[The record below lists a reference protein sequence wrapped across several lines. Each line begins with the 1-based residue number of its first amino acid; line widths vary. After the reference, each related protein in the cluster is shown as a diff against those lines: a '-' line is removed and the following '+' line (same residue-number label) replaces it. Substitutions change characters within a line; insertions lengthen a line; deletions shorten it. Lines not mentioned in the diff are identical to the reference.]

1 MMNDD
6 TQADPYRD
14 AVKHATKV
22 DRSWYEGEIHTIFVD
37 PEKLIGSHAEKIEI
51 IKEMFQEQYPKFA
64 ATMTDDDAKQVL
76 QLSSSHG
83 PAAAAFQFSYKSSIH
98 NTNTK
103 HPTLHRES
111 ACLVFEPSGKFDRK
125 EEFVS
130 ALSDTPIEQLKDIP
144 GDNAV
149 WQELIGT
156 HEGTHCDKAFLPL
169 NALEEE
175 TRADLKTIEILKENG
190 HDDVARAFMD
200 YRILRAA
207 SGGDADHA
215 TGLALEAG
223 GEIEDTDKYAEA
235 ANTFGQLMDEKVITA
250 YNIPREML
258 DDVREQAP
266 EDYIK
271 AIEQALENGEFR
283 DPENEYIEQN
293 VRAYIGAFRRQ
304 VQDVLPPSAAQEPQN
319 DIQSGQTLDE
329 PLVSPLPEINL
340 SDINGG
346 QPMVDLTSND
356 RASMTIGDVSP
367 SDFFASVAHPEL
379 AAEKIAMQE
388 MAMQNANDF
397 SFLPEQQVTNSH
409 MALT

>member
-1 MMNDD
+1 MINDD
-6 TQADPYRD
+6 TQTDPFRD
-14 AVKHATKV
+14 AVKHAAKV
-22 DRSWYEGEIHTIFVD
+22 DRSWYEDEVHTIFVD
-37 PEKLIGSHAEKIEI
+37 PAKLIGSHDEKLEI
-51 IKEMFQEQYPKFA
+51 LKDMFQEQYPKFA
-64 ATMTDDDAKQVL
+64 ATMTDDDTEQLLK
-76 QLSSSHG
+76 LSSSHG
-83 PAAAAFQFSYKSSIH
+83 PAAAAFQFKYKSFGH

-103 HPTLHRES
+103 HPTLHSES

-125 EEFVS
+125 EGFVS
-130 ALSDTPIEQLKDIP
+130 ALTGMPIEQLKDIP
-144 GDNAV
+144 GDGSV
-149 WQELIGT
+149 WQELLGT
-156 HEGTHCDKAFLPL
+156 HEGTHCDETFFSL

-190 HDDVARAFMD
+190 HDDVALAFID
-200 YRILRAA
+200 YRILKAA
-207 SGGDADHA
+207 RGGDTDHA
-215 TGLALEAG
+215 TGLALEAD
-223 GEIEDTDKYAEA
+223 GEIEDIDKYADA
-235 ANTFGQLMDEKVITA
+235 ARTFGQLMDEKVIAA
-250 YNIPREML
+250 YNVPRGMVA
-258 DDVREQAP
+258 DVREQAP

-293 VRAYIGAFRRQ
+293 VRAYVGAFRRQ
-304 VQDVLPPSAAQEPQN
+304 VQGVTPPSATQESENNIP
-319 DIQSGQTLDE
+319 SGQTLDE
-329 PLVSPLPEINL
+329 PLVSPPPAINL

-346 QPMVDLTSND
+346 QPMVDLMSND

-388 MAMQNANDF
+388 MATQNANDF